1 MKDNDA
7 QNIFENYLA
16 GGIITDTPVQEEAPE
31 QEPTLNENPAALAKF
46 LPQIVKFITSNPQ
59 ILQQITQ
66 AIPDLASL
74 LGGGAAPAAP
84 AAPAAAPAPGAGAP
98 QKLGGQLPAGSAPA
112 PVPAA

>member
-16 GGIITDTPVQEEAPE
+16 GGIITDAPVQQEAPK

-74 LGGGAAPAAP
+74 LGGGGAAP
-84 AAPAAAPAPGAGAP
+84 AAPAAAPA
-98 QKLGGQLPAGSAPA
+98 GGVAPA
-112 PVPAA
+112 AAPNAPPINAPFPTSSLV